1 MFGCGDPRLADF
13 AMINAVGRGL
23 DTTTAVGRLLFTGHF
38 LKYPGMKVVL
48 SHGGGAL
55 PFMLGR
61 LQHNA
66 AIHPGQFADPTEG
79 FRRLYHDTVL
89 LDSDALRFV
98 ASKTDATQL
107 MMGSDYPFPIGDM
120 APCNIV
126 HKAAFSEL
134 DTSAILG
141 GTAARLFQLDGG
153 CDGAHG

>member
-1 MFGCGDPRLADF
+1 
-13 AMINAVGRGL
+13 
-23 DTTTAVGRLLFTGHF
+23 
-38 LKYPGMKVVL
+38 
-48 SHGGGAL
+48 
-55 PFMLGR
+55 
-61 LQHNA
+61 
-66 AIHPGQFADPTEG
+66 
-79 FRRLYHDTVL
+79 
-89 LDSDALRFV
+89 LRFV